1 VVAICTVR
9 AAPMACS
16 CSRARDAARSRSCEA
31 AMVSWIVAMAAT
43 NVGSVRAVGAG
54 AVRVKPDGG
63 RRERDYAGRGE
74 GGGDGSG
81 ERSEAVDVGGIIL
94 DERTSAWGCYGHTGR
109 EPAEQHS
116 LRGSAN
122 GRPAEQACYSGSA
135 CGQTGSTIARVARG
149 VARAALIGVVP
160 AGARA
165 VIVEAAASIGSM
177 RLWGLA
183 TVGDGGRQDLVAV
196 GSGGGTTTAGGSG
209 GSAVGGWEG
218 WRLES
223 R

>member
-1 VVAICTVR
+1 MVA
-9 AAPMACS
+9 
-16 CSRARDAARSRSCEA
+16 
-31 AMVSWIVAMAAT
+31 WNVAMAAT
-43 NVGSVRAVGAG
+43 NVGSARAIGAG

-63 RRERDYAGRGE
+63 RRERGYTGWGEGRG
-74 GGGDGSG
+74 DGFG

-94 DERTSAWGCYGHTGR
+94 GERTSAWGCCGHTGR
-109 EPAEQHS
+109 ELAEQRG

-122 GRPAEQACYSGSA
+122 GRPAEQACCSGSA
-135 CGQTGSTIARVARG
+135 CGQTGSTIARAARG
-149 VARAALIGVVP
+149 VARVALIGVVP

-177 RLWGLA
+177 RLRGLA
-183 TVGDGGRQDLVAV
+183 TVGDGGQRDLVAV
-196 GSGGGTTTAGGSG
+196 GSGGGTTIAGGSG